1 MRLFYSLILSFILM
15 PIFGVSQIYDPVG
28 WSFSKQQISE
38 NTYELTFI
46 AEIEPGWAIYSN
58 DIYNNGVD
66 CEVEIC
72 PIPVSFE
79 FNKNNDAERYFDLV
93 GDIIE
98 LDENKQVSLDPIFLM
113 EVTKFIKR
121 ATFKQIIELNSSN
134 VDVSGYLTFMVCDD
148 TKCLPPTDVDF
159 IFEFGES
166 KNKDAKIE
174 SLDIQN
180 SAEAN

>member
-1 MRLFYSLILSFILM
+1 MRLFYSFILSFLLM
-15 PIFGVSQIYDPVG
+15 PIFGVSQIYDPVE

-38 NTYELTFI
+38 NTYELIFI
-46 AEIEPGWAIYSN
+46 AAIESGWALYSN

-98 LDENKQVSLDPIFLM
+98 LDENKQVSQDPIFLM

-148 TKCLPPTDVDF
+148 TKC
-159 IFEFGES
+159 
-166 KNKDAKIE
+166 
-174 SLDIQN
+174 
-180 SAEAN
+180 